1 MTQYNG
7 LNVNLSNLQLNK
19 LKSAINNATEVTVK
33 LSSNMIHDSND
44 TNFPH
49 KLLLTKRH
57 VLKLRKNSERKSSVN
72 MKLQKT
78 QLCKTIQT
86 VQFLGRLPRPLL
98 KTGLPLTE
106 IPFKPLAKSDLAPL
120 RLTVTASATDAAIRK
135 LIILDL
141 VWT

>member
-1 MTQYNG
+1 
-7 LNVNLSNLQLNK
+7 
-19 LKSAINNATEVTVK
+19 
-33 LSSNMIHDSND
+33 MIDDSNG